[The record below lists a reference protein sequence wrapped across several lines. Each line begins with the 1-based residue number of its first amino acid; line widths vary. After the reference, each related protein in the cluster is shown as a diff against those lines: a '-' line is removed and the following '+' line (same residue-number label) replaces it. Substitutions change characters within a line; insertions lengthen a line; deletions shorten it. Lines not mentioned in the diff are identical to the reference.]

1 MNPLFRRFSP
11 HKAQLCLSY
20 AISLTPQYGD
30 AFFEV
35 FRNELDERT
44 EYSPANDH
52 VAAAIGVFCLY
63 QRSASNVASPVAVV
77 RPVDQQMHVF

>member
-1 MNPLFRRFSP
+1 MGRLWAAWILLRHLFLGPEAAFPAFLCAIRLLPKAGEIWCEGGRLFMNPSFRRFSP

-35 FRNELDERT
+35 EK
-44 EYSPANDH
+44 AK
-52 VAAAIGVFCLY
+52 
-63 QRSASNVASPVAVV
+63 
-77 RPVDQQMHVF
+77 

>member
-1 MNPLFRRFSP
+1 MNPSFRRFSP

-35 FRNELDERT
+35 EKREKR
-44 EYSPANDH
+44 SMRR
-52 VAAAIGVFCLY
+52 VFGCK
-63 QRSASNVASPVAVV
+63 
-77 RPVDQQMHVF
+77 

>member
-1 MNPLFRRFSP
+1 MNPSFHRFSP

-35 FRNELDERT
+35 ENGRERGN
-44 EYSPANDH
+44 A
-52 VAAAIGVFCLY
+52 
-63 QRSASNVASPVAVV
+63 
-77 RPVDQQMHVF
+77 

>member
-1 MNPLFRRFSP
+1 MNPSFRRFSP

-35 FRNELDERT
+35 EAEEKDDGVEH
-44 EYSPANDH
+44 PAANDH
-52 VAAAIGVFCLY
+52 VAAAAGVRDVY
-63 QRSASNVASPVAVV
+63 ERSSPGLAAAVAVV
-77 RPVDQQMHVF
+77 

>member
-44 EYSPANDH
+44 EHSPANDH
-52 VAAAIGVFCLY
+52 VAAAIGVFCFY
-63 QRSASNVASPVAVV
+63 QRSASDVASPVAVV